1 MVSHGIIL
9 MGFGVMLCQLLH
21 LLVGVMLM
29 LMLMLER
36 WVKVLLGH
44 VRPGFG
50 TRLDNLRSK
59 AVAKNLIESSVS
71 SPDLR
76 DLRDLRESH
85 FGEIRL
91 D

>member
-29 LMLMLER
+29 LMLVLER
-36 WVKVLLGH
+36 WFEVLGH
-44 VRPGFG
+44 IRPGFG
-50 TRLDNLRSK
+50 TRLNNLRSK